1 MAAITVS
8 FSEKQ
13 GTRNIKSFVYSI
25 FTDSFSARASVCNS
39 ECLTSC
45 AFIFNWQVEPVGF
58 GHCAAVSDGHHAWGD
73 RDQRRSAHQPH
84 NHQDYESAEDRTR
97 YVTHTHTY
105 TQTSHMYW
113 TLTSQIMLK
122 YHHLTCGQPLHI
134 SLIAAKHK
142 NVLICLHAC
151 VCAHLSNY
159 RPTFPQFECF
169 SFSL

>member
-13 GTRNIKSFVYSI
+13 GTRNINSFVYSI

-97 YVTHTHTY
+97 YVTHTHVHTNLTHVLNSY
-105 TQTSHMYW
+105 KSDNVEISPLNLWTTFTHQSHCC
-113 TLTSQIMLK
+113 K
-122 YHHLTCGQPLHI
+122 
-134 SLIAAKHK
+134 AKK
-142 NVLICLHAC
+142 RPNLFAC
-151 VCAHLSNY
+151 VCVCAFVKLPTDLSSVWM
-159 RPTFPQFECF
+159 F
-169 SFSL
+169 LI